1 MLKVTRQIGLR
12 RRQKEKRGQRTTSI
26 DIANKIYRSNK
37 SNIHFNL
44 TRGTLTLHWRPY
56 LYGMHEA
63 ITLAFTTDAINPTR

>member
-12 RRQKEKRGQRTTSI
+12 RRQKEKREQRTTSI

-44 TRGTLTLHWRPY
+44 TVVR
-56 LYGMHEA
+56 
-63 ITLAFTTDAINPTR
+63 